1 MNKIKFTTK
10 FYIRLFWALVTIPV
24 LTIIILFVLISY
36 EKMGKMPT
44 FEELEN
50 PESNL
55 ASEIYSQDSVLLG
68 TVFWD
73 NRSYT
78 EYEEL
83 PQNIIDA
90 LIATEDVRFHNHSGI
105 DARGL
110 ARVFVYSIL
119 MNNSSSGGGSTI
131 TQQLAKNL
139 FPRDTT
145 TYHTTIGR
153 KLHLGISKFKEWV
166 TAVKLER
173 NYTKDEIIGMYLNT
187 VPFGGITYGIKSAT
201 KTYFNTVPDS
211 LKVEESAL
219 LVGLLKAPTYYSP
232 VRHPERS
239 RLRRNVVLSQMN
251 KYGYLTNEE
260 FDSLSV
266 LPIELNYKVQDH
278 NQGLATYFR
287 EYLRVTLNKSKPD
300 KKNYFSW
307 TDYKNDSIEWI
318 TNPLYGWCNKNK
330 KPDGSTYDLY
340 RDGLKIYTTLDS
352 RMQKYAE
359 EAVVEHLANEL
370 QADFN
375 LEQENNPNS
384 PYYEELSGE
393 ELQDVIDL
401 AMRRTERYRSLRR
414 KGLEMDSIKAV
425 FNTPTEMTVFSWEG
439 ERDTIMTPL
448 DSLLYYK
455 NFLRAGFLSMNPHN
469 GYVKAY
475 VGGPNFK
482 HFKYDHITQGK
493 RQVGSTIKPFLYT
506 LAMQEGYS
514 PCHQVPNVPS
524 TFMVNDS
531 TWTPKNSGPSSKD
544 GQMVTLK
551 WGLANSVNWISAWLI
566 KQFNPVSVIDVMQK
580 MGITSRIAAVPSIFL
595 GTSDISLQEMVGAY
609 STFANKGVHTQ
620 PIYVTRI
627 EDKNGN
633 ILARF
638 TSTQNEAISEQTA
651 YLMTHLLQSVV
662 KEGSGGRIRWRY
674 ELYNEIGGKTGTT
687 QNQSDGW
694 FMGVTPNLVSGTW
707 VGGEDRAIH
716 FKGLTQ
722 GGGHNMALPIF
733 ALYMQ
738 KIYSDSTIVSVTTDD
753 KFEKPLNFSIEVD
766 CDKYN
771 ENNKEEVDYDN
782 EFF

>member
-1 MNKIKFTTK
+1 
-10 FYIRLFWALVTIPV
+10 
-24 LTIIILFVLISY
+24 
-36 EKMGKMPT
+36 MGKMPT

-50 PESNL
+50 PENNL
-55 ASEIYSQDSVLLG
+55 ASEIYSRDSVLLG
-68 TVFWD
+68 TIFWD
-73 NRSYT
+73 NRSYAA
-78 EYEEL
+78 YEEL

-90 LIATEDVRFHNHSGI
+90 LIATEDVRFHKHSGI

-110 ARVFVYSIL
+110 GRVLVYSIL
-119 MNNSSSGGGSTI
+119 MNNRSSGGGSTI

-145 TYHTTIGR
+145 LYKTSFGR
-153 KLHLGISKFKEWV
+153 NIHLGISKFKEWV

-173 NYTKDEIIGMYLNT
+173 NYTKAEIIGMYFNT
-187 VPFGGITYGIKSAT
+187 VPFGGITYGIKSAA
-201 KTYFNTVPDS
+201 KMYFNKVPDS

-239 RLRRNVVLSQMN
+239 KLRRNVVLSQMN

-260 FDSLSV
+260 FDSLSI

-287 EYLRVTLNKSKPD
+287 EYLRVTLNRTKPN
-300 KKNYFSW
+300 KKNYFSLQ
-307 TDYKNDSIEWI
+307 DYKNDSIEWVN
-318 TNPLYGWCNKNK
+318 NPVYGWCNKNK
-330 KPDGSTYDLY
+330 KPDGSAYDLY

-359 EAVVEHLANEL
+359 EAVVEHLAGEL
-370 QADFN
+370 QKDFN
-375 LEQENNPNS
+375 LEQENNPNA
-384 PYYEELSGE
+384 PYYRELSEE
-393 ELQDVIDL
+393 ELQDIIEL
-401 AMRRTERYRSLRR
+401 GIRRTERYRSLRR
-414 KGLEMDSIKAV
+414 TGLGMDSIKAV
-425 FNTPTEMTVFSWEG
+425 FNTPTEMTVFSWKG
-439 ERDTIMTPL
+439 ERDTVMTPL

-455 NFLRAGFLSMNPHN
+455 NFLRAGFLSMDPHN
-469 GYVKAY
+469 GHVKAY

-514 PCHQVPNVPS
+514 PCHMVPNVPS
-524 TFMVNDS
+524 TFMVNDT

-551 WGLANSVNWISAWLI
+551 WGLAHSVNYISAWLI
-566 KQFNPVSVIDVMQK
+566 KQFNPVSVIDVMRK
-580 MGITSRIAAVPSIFL
+580 MGITSQIAAVPSIFL
-595 GTSDISLQEMVGAY
+595 GTSDISLEEMVGAY
-609 STFANKGVHTQ
+609 ATFSNKGVHTE

-633 ILARF
+633 VLARF
-638 TSTQNEAISEQTA
+638 TATRNEAISEQTA
-651 YLMTHLLQSVV
+651 YLMTNLLQSVV
-662 KEGSGGRIRWRY
+662 KEGSGGRVRWRY
-674 ELYNEIGGKTGTT
+674 EMYNEIGGKTGTT
-687 QNQSDGW
+687 QNNSDGW
-694 FMGVTPNLVSGTW
+694 FMGVTPNLVSGAW
-707 VGGEDRAIH
+707 VGGEDRSIH
-716 FKGLTQ
+716 FEATAM

-733 ALYMQ
+733 ALYMK
-738 KIYSDSTIVSVTTDD
+738 KIYNDSTIVSVKQEDE
-753 KFEKPLNFSIEVD
+753 FEKPLNFSVEID
-766 CDKYN
+766 CDKYQ
-771 ENNKEEVDYDN
+771 ENNTEEVDYDD